1 MGLYTEEQIK
11 SANAVSLEQYLRSRG
26 EKLARAGREY
36 NGFIRTPLESMTALL
51 SEKTGGTTIRMEKGD
66 TQSRF
71 YRNISDIHSPKR

>member
-36 NGFIRTPLESMTALL
+36 KWIYKDSLADQKHRCQRIFWIWFL
-51 SEKTGGTTIRMEKGD
+51 SGRIKKYHFQI
-66 TQSRF
+66 F
-71 YRNISDIHSPKR
+71 